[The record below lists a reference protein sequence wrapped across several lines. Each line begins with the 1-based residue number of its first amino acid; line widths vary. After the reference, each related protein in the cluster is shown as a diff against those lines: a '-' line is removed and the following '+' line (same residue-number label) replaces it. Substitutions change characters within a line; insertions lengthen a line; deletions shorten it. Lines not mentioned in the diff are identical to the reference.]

1 MKRTLQ
7 IFLILLLLI
16 PSQMVV
22 AQVNVSGWL
31 QSNMYVFEDDQEKQ
45 NWNYYQGFQFRVSPQ
60 NNSNLYLNTFF
71 RVAYLNQPA
80 DWEERFYNL
89 YLSWK
94 IKENY
99 RLRLGRQFLYQGVI
113 NGTMDAAVISAR
125 VLKKLQF
132 HGVIG
137 MDATLDRS
145 FELLK
150 WEDGNVLGGYLS
162 YRLPW
167 QNSIEVSYFQKQRSD
182 ELYWQQIGSS
192 FFGYL
197 NQNVN
202 YYVRFDYNLLSEK
215 YQIFRGR
222 LTYLQPKWSISAEY
236 NSQRPRIYEDSFF
249 SIFKVN
255 AHNQIRA
262 AFTYRLKN
270 FDLGIQALQTVYNVS
285 EFYILFK
292 DDNDLRLIGSIGIP
306 RYGNIGV
313 ILQNGFGGDNLGY
326 FADLRYEFLPG
337 LTARFYNSYYNYERA
352 TTNISQDALAFMGG
366 LRYRLK
372 NQILFDAEL
381 QQSSNNIY
389 KNDVRL
395 LARITYLFNN

>member
-1 MKRTLQ
+1 
-7 IFLILLLLI
+7 
-16 PSQMVV
+16 MVV